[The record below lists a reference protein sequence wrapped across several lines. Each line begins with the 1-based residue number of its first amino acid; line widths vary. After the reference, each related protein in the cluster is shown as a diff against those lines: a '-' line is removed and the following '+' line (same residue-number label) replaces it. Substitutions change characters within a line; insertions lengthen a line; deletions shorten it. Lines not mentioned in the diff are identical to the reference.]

1 MTKGEVL
8 VSALLQAISA
18 CAGER
23 GSIASHDWASVTF
36 IYSLSMSMAIVK
48 TDGLPREHK
57 YLQGQMEGQT
67 TEALSRVPTHQFVGD
82 FT

>member
-1 MTKGEVL
+1 
-8 VSALLQAISA
+8 
-18 CAGER
+18 
-23 GSIASHDWASVTF
+23 
-36 IYSLSMSMAIVK
+36 MSMAIVK